1 MSSALRLSALLL
13 RSAGLLRTAGRTA
26 ALGAAGLLIIGCAAW
41 LIMQWGILPR
51 LDLWRPALESWAT
64 RTLGLPVRIGR
75 LQADGSLWAPVLT
88 LHDLRLVDA
97 QQHEALRLARVDA
110 VITPGSLLPRSLTQW
125 TPHLKLLSI
134 DALHLELRRDTGGR
148 IFLAGLPLDRDP
160 QASPGDDSG
169 ADDGSRLA
177 DWLFS
182 QAEIR
187 LRGASVTWHDARR
200 DVEPLMLSG
209 VDLDLVNPFGRHTA
223 LLRATPPAGWGERFS
238 VSAEFGAP
246 LLSLA
251 RLRHPGDWRQWSG
264 EIRAE
269 WPHVDVSQLRRHV
282 GLPFDLLEGRGRLA
296 TQIVVRD
303 GQPSG
308 ASADLQLEAVTL
320 RLAEALPPLALRR
333 IAGQLQVQHDAQ
345 GSRLQARGLTF
356 QLPPAAD
363 APREADPAL
372 WPATDLTLTLDGRPG
387 AWRSGRVS
395 ASLID
400 LGLLARSA
408 THVPLSR
415 PMRRLLDETR
425 PSGRVRALQYDW
437 HGDPEN
443 PQHWQARGSASAL
456 HLTAEPATAA
466 LTTTATPGRPGLS
479 GAEVRFEAGDRG
491 GRADLRMPRGGTL
504 DFPGVFEE
512 PRVPLDQLQAEVRWT
527 LQRRADTP
535 PGSRPAITVEVPRAV
550 FATPDG
556 RGAFSGRWRTG
567 PETGPAFGPDGWLPG
582 HIDLSAAVAHLRA
595 ERVHRY
601 LPLGIAA
608 SVRHYVRDAV
618 RHGTARDVQARVRGR
633 VLDFPFVGSGQ
644 GEFRIAG
651 RVEGITFDSVP
662 DSRWPRY
669 TDLHGDLIVDRT
681 RLQIRQARGRLGETG
696 TGQFALEGVD
706 GGIDDFLQDPV
717 LRLTGSG
724 HGDVADVLQFL
735 TDTPI
740 DGWPGQPF
748 APARGRGAARLQ
760 LDLAIPVLQAH
771 DTRVKGR
778 VDLAETRLRMRPD
791 TPELTALQ
799 AGLDFTERTFALPRG
814 SARVAGGELQ
824 FQGRLDDDGVVR
836 FSGTGRATTAALR
849 ELDELGP
856 VPWIA
861 GQFDGQADYRLALD
875 LSAAGPVVAVDSD
888 LIGVSS
894 RLPAPL
900 DKRAAA
906 ALPLR
911 VRLRPQPAAATAAVP
926 APELLDIEAGPPGQP
941 LLGVRYLRDGQDA
954 ARVLAGQLQLGQVGA
969 APPAAGTGVNATIT
983 LPRLAADPWHAWLQQ
998 LRLTATTPPR
1008 PAAGTPTGAAEA
1020 TPPEEA
1026 ALPLDNPY
1034 VPRQVRVQLGELS
1047 ARGHRLQQVDAQ
1059 ITLPPA
1065 TDGVWHARVQ
1075 STQLAGQ
1082 VEVDPAAARVQ
1093 ARLERLIVTRDPLA
1107 GEAAPATPAHPVAS
1121 PPATGDARLPTL
1133 DIAIDHFVFAGH
1145 PLGRLELEASPQRA
1159 STRAETGD
1167 ASPAAPWRLTRLA
1180 LLRPEAQLHAVGQ
1193 WTPPHPGPIDPAG
1206 EPAITGS
1213 TRLTFRLDV
1222 QDGGQLLDRLGWPGT
1237 LRGGRGQLGGQLQ
1250 WPGAP
1255 LDFATARLGGQL
1267 RIAIEDGQFLQ
1278 ADPGVARL
1286 LGVLS
1291 LQSLPRRFLLDFR
1304 DVFQQGFGFDH
1315 IDGDVLIRQGL
1326 ASTRNLRIRGLP
1338 AMVLTEGTA
1347 SLARETQDLHVW
1359 VVPDLNAGAASLAY
1373 AVINPAVG
1381 LGTLLTQLFLQRPL
1395 TEAATREFRITGGW
1409 DDPQVQPVDRR
1420 AHSRPRPDEGASPT
1434 SSAASAA
1441 AASP

>member
-1 MSSALRLSALLL
+1 MPSALRLSALLL
-13 RSAGLLRTAGRTA
+13 RSAGLLRAASRIA
-26 ALGAAGLLIIGCAAW
+26 ALGTAGVLIIGCAAW

-64 RTLGLPVRIGR
+64 RSLGLPVRIGR
-75 LQADGSLWAPVLT
+75 LEADGDLWAPVLT
-88 LHDLRLVDA
+88 LHDLRLIDA

-110 VITPGSLLPRSLTQW
+110 VLTPGSLLPRSLTQW

-134 DALHLELRRDTGGR
+134 DALHLELRRDASGR
-148 IFLAGLPLDRDP
+148 IFLAGLPLDR
-160 QASPGDDSG
+160 APGTPTG
-169 ADDGSRLA
+169 TEDDGSPLA

-223 LLRATPPAGWGERFS
+223 LLRATPPVGWGERFS

-264 EIRAE
+264 EIRAD
-269 WPHVDVSQLRRHV
+269 WPHVDVSRLRRHV

-296 TQIVVRD
+296 TQVTVRD

-308 ASADLQLEAVTL
+308 ATADLQLEAVTL

-356 QLPPAAD
+356 QLPPPAD
-363 APREADPAL
+363 AARAADPAL
-372 WPATDLTLTLDGRPG
+372 WPATDLTLTLDGQPG
-387 AWRSGRVS
+387 AWQGGRVS

-408 THVPLSR
+408 AHVPLSR

-425 PSGRVRALQYDW
+425 PGGRVRALQYDW
-437 HGDPEN
+437 QGDPDN
-443 PQHWQARGSASAL
+443 PRHWQARGTASDL
-456 HLTAEPATAA
+456 SLTAEPATAA

-479 GAEVRFEAGDRG
+479 GADVRFEAGDLG
-491 GRADLRMPRGGTL
+491 GRADLRMPHGGTL

-527 LQRRADTP
+527 LQHRADAA
-535 PGSRPAITVEVPRAV
+535 PGSRPAITVHVPRAV
-550 FATPDG
+550 FATPDS
-556 RGAFSGRWRTG
+556 RGEFSGRWRTG

-582 HIDLSAAVAHLRA
+582 HIDLSAAVAHIRA

-618 RHGTARDVQARVRGR
+618 RQGTARDVHARVRGR

-651 RVEGITFDSVP
+651 RAEGVTFDAVP
-662 DSRWPRY
+662 GSRWPRY
-669 TDLHGDLIVDRT
+669 TDIDGGLIVDRT
-681 RLQIRQARGRLGETG
+681 RLQIRQASGRLGQTG
-696 TGQFALEGVD
+696 SGQFALEGVD

-717 LRLTGSG
+717 LRLSGRG

-735 TDTPI
+735 TDSPV
-740 DGWPGQPF
+740 DGWLGQPF

-760 LDLAIPVLQAH
+760 LDLAIPVLQPH
-771 DTRVKGR
+771 DTRVKGH
-778 VDLAETRLRMRPD
+778 VDLAEARLRMRPD

-799 AGLDFTERTFALPRG
+799 AGLDFTERTFVLPHGR
-814 SARVAGGELQ
+814 ARVAGGELQ

-836 FSGTGRATTAALR
+836 FTGTGRATTAGLR

-861 GQFDGQADYRLALD
+861 AQFDGQADYRLALD
-875 LSAAGPVVAVDSD
+875 LSGAGAVVAVDSD
-888 LIGVSS
+888 LVGVSS

-911 VRLRPQPAAATAAVP
+911 VRLRPQPAAATPAAS
-926 APELLDIEAGPPGQP
+926 APELLDIEAGPPEQP
-941 LLGVRYLRDGQDA
+941 LLAVRYLRDGQDA
-954 ARVLAGQLQLGQVGA
+954 TRVLAGRLELGRVEP
-969 APPAAGTGVNATIT
+969 APPAAGSGVNAAIT

-998 LRLTATTPPR
+998 LRAASASPLPTIDTDRAATTAP
-1008 PAAGTPTGAAEA
+1008 
-1020 TPPEEA
+1020 

-1034 VPRQVRVQLGELS
+1034 VPRQIRVQLGELS
-1047 ARGHRLQQVDAQ
+1047 ARGHRLQQVDAR
-1059 ITLPPA
+1059 ITVPA
-1065 TDGVWHARVQ
+1065 SLDGVWHAGVQ

-1082 VEVDPAAARVQ
+1082 VEIDPAAARVQ

-1107 GEAAPATPAHPVAS
+1107 PEADPATAHPPVH
-1121 PPATGDARLPTL
+1121 PAAADDTRLPTL
-1133 DIAIDHFVFAGH
+1133 DITIDHFVFAGR
-1145 PLGRLELEASPQRA
+1145 PLGRLELEASPQRPDPGA
-1159 STRAETGD
+1159 PGTA
-1167 ASPAAPWRLTRLA
+1167 PVLPWRLTRLA
-1180 LLRPEAQLHAVGQ
+1180 LLRPEAQLHAVGL
-1193 WTPPHPGPIDPAG
+1193 WTPPRPGWVDPAG
-1206 EPAITGS
+1206 GAGIPGA

-1222 QDGGQLLDRLGWPGT
+1222 HDGGELLDRLGWPGT
-1237 LRGGRGQLGGQLQ
+1237 LRGGHGQLGGQLQ

-1347 SLARETQDLHVW
+1347 SMADETQDLHVW

-1373 AVINPAVG
+1373 AVINPALG

-1395 TEAATREFRITGGW
+1395 AEAATREFRITGGW
-1409 DDPQVQPVDRR
+1409 DDPQVHTVDRR
-1420 AHSRPRPDEGASPT
+1420 TRSRPRPDDDTATPT
-1434 SSAASAA
+1434 APMPSAAT
-1441 AASP
+1441 SPP

>member
-1 MSSALRLSALLL
+1 MPSAHRLSDLLL
-13 RSAGLLRTAGRTA
+13 RSAGLLRAAGRVA
-26 ALGAAGLLIIGCAAW
+26 ALGTAGLLIIGCAAW

-88 LHDLRLVDA
+88 LHDLRLIDA

-134 DALHLELRRDTGGR
+134 DALHLELRRDASGR

-160 QASPGDDSG
+160 QAPAGD
-169 ADDGSRLA
+169 ATDDGSRLA

-296 TQIVVRD
+296 TQLVVRD

-308 ASADLQLEAVTL
+308 ATADLQLEAVTL

-333 IAGQLQVQHDAQ
+333 IAGQLQVRHDAQ

-372 WPATDLTLTLDGRPG
+372 WPATDLTLTLDGQPG
-387 AWRSGRVS
+387 AWQGGSVS

-408 THVPLSR
+408 AHVPLSR
-415 PMRRLLDETR
+415 PMRRLLDDTR
-425 PSGRVRALQYDW
+425 PSGRLRALQYDW
-437 HGDPEN
+437 SGDPET
-443 PQHWQARGSASAL
+443 PLHWQARGSASDL

-466 LTTTATPGRPGLS
+466 LTATATPGRPGLGS
-479 GAEVRFEAGDRG
+479 ADVRFEASERG

-527 LQRRADTP
+527 LQRRADAA
-535 PGSRPAITVEVPRAV
+535 PGSRPAITVDVPRAV

-582 HIDLSAAVAHLRA
+582 HIDLSAAVAHIRA

-618 RHGTARDVQARVRGR
+618 RQGTAHDVHARVRGN
-633 VLDFPFVGSGQ
+633 VLDVPFVGSGQ

-651 RVEGITFDSVP
+651 RVEGVTFDSVP
-662 DSRWPRY
+662 GSRWPRY
-669 TDLHGDLIVDRT
+669 TDLRGDLVVDRT

-717 LRLTGSG
+717 LRLTGRG
-724 HGDVADVLQFL
+724 QGDVADVLQFL
-735 TDTPI
+735 TDSPI
-740 DGWPGQPF
+740 DGWLGQPF
-748 APARGRGAARLQ
+748 AAASGRGAARLQ

-836 FSGTGRATTAALR
+836 FAGTGRATTAGLR

-911 VRLRPQPAAATAAVP
+911 VRLHPQPAAASAAGP

-954 ARVLAGQLQLGQVGA
+954 TRVLAGQLQLGQVGTV
-969 APPAAGTGVNATIT
+969 PLTAGTGVSATIT

-998 LRLTATTPPR
+998 LHATATPPR
-1008 PAAGTPTGAAEA
+1008 PVTSPTPGTTET
-1020 TPPEEA
+1020 TPPA
-1026 ALPLDNPY
+1026 TALPLDNPY
-1034 VPRQVRVQLGELS
+1034 VPRQVRLQFGELS
-1047 ARGHRLQQVDAQ
+1047 ARGHRLQQVDARL
-1059 ITLPPA
+1059 TVPA
-1065 TDGVWHARVQ
+1065 ASDGVWQARVQ

-1082 VEVDPAAARVQ
+1082 VEVDPGTARVQ
-1093 ARLERLIVTRDPLA
+1093 ARLERLIVTRDPLTA
-1107 GEAAPATPAHPVAS
+1107 GTAPTPPRPVLAR
-1121 PPATGDARLPTL
+1121 PPHDARPLPTL
-1133 DIAIDHFVFAGH
+1133 DIAIDQFVFAGR
-1145 PLGRLELEASPQRA
+1145 PLGRLELEAAPQ
-1159 STRAETGD
+1159 
-1167 ASPAAPWRLTRLA
+1167 PADPGAGADEAVPVPWRLTRLA
-1180 LLRPEAQLHAVGQ
+1180 LIRPEARLQAVGQ
-1193 WTPPHPGPIDPAG
+1193 WNPPRSGPTG
-1206 EPAITGS
+1206 STEPPGS

-1222 QDGGQLLDRLGWPGT
+1222 QDGGQLLDRLGWPAT
-1237 LRGGRGQLGGQLQ
+1237 LRGGSGQLGGQIQ

-1267 RIAIEDGQFLQ
+1267 RISIADGQFLQ

-1304 DVFQQGFGFDH
+1304 DVFQQGFSFDH
-1315 IDGDVLIRQGL
+1315 IDGDVLIHQGL

-1347 SLARETQDLHVW
+1347 SLADETQDLHVW

-1373 AVINPAVG
+1373 AVINPAIG

-1420 AHSRPRPDEGASPT
+1420 AHSRPRPDETATTPAP
-1434 SSAASAA
+1434 SSAA
-1441 AASP
+1441 ASSP